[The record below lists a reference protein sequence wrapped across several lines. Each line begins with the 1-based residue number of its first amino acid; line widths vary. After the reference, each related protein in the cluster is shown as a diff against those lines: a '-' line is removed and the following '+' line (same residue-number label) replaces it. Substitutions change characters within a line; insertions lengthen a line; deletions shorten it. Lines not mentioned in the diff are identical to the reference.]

1 MEDFKDKVAFIT
13 GGASGV
19 GLGQAKV
26 LSGLGTKV
34 VLADIRQD
42 HLDQALGWFR
52 DRNRPAHG
60 IRLDIT
66 DRAAFARAADETERV
81 FGVSS
86 FYSTPPAS
94 PCSVRWKSQ
103 HTRTTTG

>member
-26 LSGLGTKV
+26 LAGLGVKV

-42 HLDQALGWFR
+42 HLDQALAWFR
-52 DRNRPAHG
+52 ERAAPAHG
-60 IRLDIT
+60 IRLG
-66 DRAAFARAADETERV
+66 APL
-81 FGVSS
+81 
-86 FYSTPPAS
+86 STGRGFS
-94 PCSVRWKSQ
+94 CSMAWS
-103 HTRTTTG
+103 

>member
-26 LSGLGTKV
+26 LAGLGVKV

-42 HLDQALGWFR
+42 HLDQALAWFR
-52 DRNRPAHG
+52 E
-60 IRLDIT
+60 
-66 DRAAFARAADETERV
+66 RALQT
-81 FGVSS
+81 
-86 FYSTPPAS
+86 STPTLRRRHS
-94 PCSVRWKSQ
+94 PGRRLS
-103 HTRTTTG
+103 TTPV

>member
-26 LSGLGTKV
+26 LAGLGVKV

-42 HLDQALGWFR
+42 HLDFA
-52 DRNRPAHG
+52 PAVLDSAHIG
-60 IRLDIT
+60 DIT
-66 DRAAFARAADETERV
+66 GARAQEMYLALWVRLFAKLKTPNVNIHVV
-81 FGVSS
+81 F
-86 FYSTPPAS
+86 
-94 PCSVRWKSQ
+94 
-103 HTRTTTG
+103 